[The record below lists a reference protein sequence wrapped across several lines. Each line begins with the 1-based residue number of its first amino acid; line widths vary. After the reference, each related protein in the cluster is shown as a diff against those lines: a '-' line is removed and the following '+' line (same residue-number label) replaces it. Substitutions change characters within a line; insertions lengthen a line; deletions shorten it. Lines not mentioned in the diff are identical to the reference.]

1 MPRGRHQTTRKAI
14 SVDTKVAALELRKQG
29 VTYAKIA
36 EMLGLGGPSSAY
48 AAVVTGMKEVLQE
61 PAEELRTLEV
71 TRLDALIEK
80 LWPQLD
86 HPLLGL
92 QAVDRV
98 LKVMERRARLLG
110 LDSPVKFAPTD
121 PSGESTYDPSSLISR
136 LLPELARVPAA
147 AETGDVVEGGAAEP
161 SV

>member
-1 MPRGRHQTTRKAI
+1 MRGRRQTTRK
-14 SVDTKVAALELRKQG
+14 VVTLETKVAALELRKQG
-29 VTYAKIA
+29 VSYVKIA
-36 EMLGLGGPSSAY
+36 EMLGLAGPSSAY
-48 AAVVTGMKEVLQE
+48 AAVVTGMKDVLQE

-92 QAVDRV
+92 QAADRV

-110 LDSPVKFAPTD
+110 LDSPVKIAPTD
-121 PSGESTYDPSSLISR
+121 PTGESTYDPSSLISR
-136 LLPELARVPAA
+136 LLPELARVPAPT
-147 AETGDVVEGGAAEP
+147 ETEDTVEGGSAEP
-161 SV
+161 TV